1 MPCYFFIVRI
11 YTFEKNSHL
20 SHSLQIGLCTGKDLC
35 PSAWL
40 ELLGACKPFTMICLA
55 GFGCVA
61 SHLVMFVGFFFRFLQ
76 SCSLWFLFVFSF
88 KCYYRFYWFHKTTE
102 LFLFSAYSKDT
113 SCAST
118 LEHWKSA
125 KVQISLLKAWIF
137 MYIPLFSFLSQIR
150 SHGLGIF
157 SQWLWGVPVP
167 VCSTIN
173 YLVLSQAVKLSF
185 VLCGPQASSICIIL
199 SHARQKTIPWTDC

>member
-1 MPCYFFIVRI
+1 MFTDWSLYRKRPLPISLARAFRCLQ
-11 YTFEKNSHL
+11 TFYDDMSCWVWMCSFSFSYVCGFL
-20 SHSLQIGLCTGKDLC
+20 FQV
-35 PSAWL
+35 PAV
-40 ELLGACKPFTMICLA
+40 LLP
-55 GFGCVA
+55 
-61 SHLVMFVGFFFRFLQ
+61 LVFV
-76 SCSLWFLFVFSF
+76 CLFVFSF